1 MKWQFNKKYFLK
13 AVFIF
18 VLEVLIAT
26 VFRKIY
32 FLRAYV
38 GDILVVMLVYTFI
51 LAFFK
56 VKNKNKLLI
65 GVFLFAVVVE
75 MLQFFKIAEFFGFTK
90 GSIGYIV
97 MGNYFSWG
105 DIVCYGIGCI
115 LLKIFDDF

>member
-75 MLQFFKIAEFFGFTK
+75 MLQFFKMAEFFGFTK

-97 MGNYFSWG
+97 MANYFSWG
-105 DIVCYGIGCI
+105 DIVCYGIACT